1 MGTSE
6 SVNHPDLALV
16 RQRHSI
22 RNPAGLDDWQQMF
35 QQIYPR
41 SADERGRSTVGLLE
55 ELGELAEA
63 TRVFG
68 EYPRYFVG
76 KAANIFSYLM
86 AIANQHQLRL
96 LQEEKNFS
104 FESLFES

>member
-68 EYPRYFVG
+68 KYPRYFVG